1 MFKVLLAAL
10 AYAGDVEVLTDSN
23 FEEFIKNNKK
33 VLVKF
38 YAPWCGHCKKMA
50 PEWESAATSLKG
62 KVPLG
67 DVDATEQ
74 KTVASKY
81 GVSGYPT
88 IKWFVDGEAQEYGGG
103 RTADK
108 IVEWVESM
116 SGPAVV
122 KWEKE
127 VTPAG
132 KPLLILTCPKE
143 DAVYSSFADKNRQNG
158 QFYWK
163 EAAGACKV
171 TLQHQGEDLNEL
183 DFSSPDAAKL
193 EKFFSDNKVPLVGEL
208 NGDTYGDYTADE
220 SKGLIWCLFKHED
233 GKLQEAKTENM
244 ALMLKI
250 AKADYPKGR
259 YPVTYTDTV
268 QFAQAVEGMLG
279 VTEFP
284 AIVIQKKA
292 GGKQK
297 FVFPGTEMDAD
308 KIIQYIKD
316 VQEDKIVA
324 KLKSEPV
331 PTEQGDVKVIV
342 GDNLMEMVFNDKKDV
357 LLEVYAPW
365 CGHCKKLEPEYEKL
379 AKKVVKDIDDH
390 VIIAKMDGTANDSPT
405 DDIDW
410 SGFPTLKYIKAGS
423 KKVEAYE
430 GGRTAKEMWTW
441 IRENSSKKEEITK
454 ALAAKHTDEA
464 AHDEL

>member
-1 MFKVLLAAL
+1 MIKVLLAAIAL
-10 AYAGDVEVLTDSN
+10 AGDVENLTDAN
-23 FEEFIKNNKK
+23 FDDFVKNNKK

-50 PEWESAATSLKG
+50 PEWEEAATKLKG
-62 KVPLG
+62 KVPLA

-74 KTVASKY
+74 KTCASKY

-116 SGPAVV
+116 SGEAVQ
-122 KWEKE
+122 KWDKD
-127 VTPAG
+127 VTPTG
-132 KPLLILTCPKE
+132 KPVLILNCPKE
-143 DAVYSSFADKNRQNG
+143 DAVFSSFADKNRQAAA
-158 QFYWK
+158 FYFK

-171 TLQHQGEDLNEL
+171 TLQHQGEDIQEH
-183 DFSSPDAAKL
+183 DFSSPDAEKL
-193 EKFFSDNKVPLVGEL
+193 NKFFNDNKVPLVGEL

-244 ALMLKI
+244 AFMLKI

-259 YPVTYTDTV
+259 YPVTFTDTV
-268 QFAQAVEGMLG
+268 QFAQAIEGMLG

-284 AIVIQKKA
+284 AVVVQKKA

-297 FVFPGTEMDAD
+297 FVFPGAELDAD
-308 KIIQYIKD
+308 KVISFIKD
-316 VQEDKIVA
+316 VQEDKIVS

-390 VIIAKMDGTANDSPT
+390 VTIAKMDGTANDSPT

-410 SGFPTLKYIKAGS
+410 SGFPTIKYIKAGS

-441 IRENSSKKEEITK
+441 IRENSSKKDEITK
-454 ALAAKHTDEA
+454 ALSEKHADESV
-464 AHDEL
+464 HDEL